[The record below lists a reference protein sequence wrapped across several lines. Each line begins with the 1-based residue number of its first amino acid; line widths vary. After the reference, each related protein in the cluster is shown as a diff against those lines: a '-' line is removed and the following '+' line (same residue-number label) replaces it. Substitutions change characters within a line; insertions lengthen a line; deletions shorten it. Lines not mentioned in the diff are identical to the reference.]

1 MLTIGKRHN
10 SLDSFKFL
18 DNTNYNQQMYGHLQ
32 DGRFDLE
39 SQRHVLDY
47 VQTKCLCEGPKCRC
61 MEAGC
66 VQQKASC
73 LLADDKDTK
82 YKHKVHKGNLNLGQS
97 WEQ

>member
-39 SQRHVLDY
+39 SQR
-47 VQTKCLCEGPKCRC
+47 
-61 MEAGC
+61 
-66 VQQKASC
+66 
-73 LLADDKDTK
+73 AD
-82 YKHKVHKGNLNLGQS
+82 KVFVRRTQMQMHGDGVRSAKSKLFIG
-97 WEQ
+97 

>member
-39 SQRHVLDY
+39 SQRADKVFVRRTQ
-47 VQTKCLCEGPKCRC
+47 VQMHGT
-61 MEAGC
+61 GC

-73 LLADDKDTK
+73 LLADDEDTK